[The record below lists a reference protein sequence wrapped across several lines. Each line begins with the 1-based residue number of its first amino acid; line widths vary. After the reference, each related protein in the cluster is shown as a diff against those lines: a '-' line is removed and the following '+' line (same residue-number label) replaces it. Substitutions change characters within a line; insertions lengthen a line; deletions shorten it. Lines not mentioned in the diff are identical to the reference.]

1 MFYAWDQSWKVIL
14 CMVGI
19 AGICHHTL
27 FFLIVVFFFLP
38 RLAFNH
44 DPPVSTSC
52 RAGIIDGYRNA

>member
-27 FFLIVVFFFLP
+27 FFLIVVFFFSPDWLSTMILQFLL
-38 RLAFNH
+38 LAEL
-44 DPPVSTSC
+44 
-52 RAGIIDGYRNA
+52 GL